1 MHDLTRQRIKFVLCA
16 ATCSFFAA
24 FARAQTPIVLT
35 QIADFSGRG
44 RAIAQPVSEGARACI
59 AEHNASGRA
68 PAKLVTLDDRF
79 LPDDT
84 RRLAA
89 QALRDGTTAFIAS
102 LGSAN
107 ALALADVADAAGVPV
122 IGAIAGA
129 TSVRAAQRSSLFFV
143 RSSLR
148 HEAEHATKHLAATGM
163 RRIGVF
169 HTADGFGKDGLDAVR
184 NAATALKLESPVA
197 ASYDPATAKDA
208 AAAVDAL
215 KSVDAVIVF
224 GSSRILYD
232 FVIRMRRDA
241 LGVVLVT
248 SSAGNMTEL
257 VDKVGIATARG
268 VRYLRSLPM
277 PSERTA
283 LGRSFREAWRR
294 HGDATEPGP
303 FHLEG
308 CLAARIALRAA
319 NSIGSAATPAKLLR
333 RLKSVGPETYG
344 EFVVDFRKAGNEGSS
359 WVDIA
364 VIDANGKL
372 RD

>member
-1 MHDLTRQRIKFVLCA
+1 MNDRSRQRIKFVACVA
-16 ATCSFFAA
+16 MCSFYAGFAVG
-24 FARAQTPIVLT
+24 QTPIVLT
-35 QIADFSGRG
+35 QIADFSSRG
-44 RAIAQPVSEGARACI
+44 KAIALPVSAGARACI

-68 PAKLVTLDDRF
+68 AATLVTHDDRF
-79 LPDDT
+79 LPEET

-107 ALALADVADAAGVPV
+107 ALALADVADPAGVPV
-122 IGAIAGA
+122 VGAIAGA
-129 TSVRAAQRSSLFFV
+129 TSVRSAQRSSLFFV
-143 RSSLR
+143 RASLR

-163 RRIGVF
+163 RRIGVL
-169 HTADGFGKDGLDAVR
+169 HTADAFGKDGLDAVR
-184 NAATALKLESPVA
+184 NAAATLKLESPVA
-197 ASYDPATAKDA
+197 ASYDPATATDA

-215 KSVDAVIVF
+215 KSRDAVIVF
-224 GSSRILYD
+224 GSSKILYD

-241 LGVVLVT
+241 PGVVLVT
-248 SSAGNMTEL
+248 SSAGNMTDL
-257 VDKVGIATARG
+257 VDKVGITAARG

-294 HGDATEPGP
+294 YGDATEPGP

-308 CLAARIALRAA
+308 CIAARIALRAA
-319 NSIGSAATPAKLLR
+319 TSVGSGLTPAKMLR
-333 RLKSVGPETYG
+333 KLKSSGPETYG
-344 EFVVDFRKAGNEGSS
+344 EFIVDFRKVGNEGSS